1 MYSIVEGDID
11 FTKHI
16 I

>member
-1 MYSIVEGDID
+1 MGLD

-16 I
+16 EKVN

>member
-1 MYSIVEGDID
+1 VD

-16 I
+16 NPRTKQ